1 MSTPIREASRPSE
14 RIFFTAAQFIRSESF
29 GGILL
34 FSMAVLAMIIANS
47 ALAHYYFELWHMEF
61 GLAIGSYSLT
71 MSLHHWIND
80 GLMALFF
87 LLVGLEIKRELLVGE
102 LSSPRKAA
110 FPMVAAL
117 GGMVVPASIFLAFT
131 AGTPYTSGFGVPMA
145 TDIAFAL
152 GVLMLLGKRVP
163 LPLKIFLTS
172 LAVADDLGAIIVI
185 ALFYTADLNLGAL
198 LLAVAVIAGLLGMNR
213 MGVKSMGWYLLLG
226 LVLWFAVHES
236 GIHATIAGVALAMT
250 IPVHSKITSQ
260 EFLKHLD
267 RHLEHFSEEEKQRKN
282 VFLTQRQ
289 QHIIEEIG
297 SSYTSVQNPLTKL
310 EHALHPLSSFL
321 IMPLFAFANAGVA
334 LGGVEQS
341 VWHPVAFGVVLGLL
355 VGKPVGIM
363 GFLWLSEKLNILRK
377 PDNMSWTHIFGAA
390 LLGGIGFTM
399 SMFIANLGFT
409 QAYIMDLAKLS
420 IIVGSLIAGTIGAFF
435 VYMATKPPVESA
447 QQPQ

>member
-355 VGKPVGIM
+355 VGKPVGIV

-435 VYMATKPPVESA
+435 VYMATKPPVEPA

>member
-1 MSTPIREASRPSE
+1 MSTPTPEVSRPSE

-34 FSMAVLAMIIANS
+34 FSMAVLAMIIANTG
-47 ALAHYYFELWHMEF
+47 LAHHYFELWHTEF
-61 GLAIGSYSLT
+61 GLAVGSYT
-71 MSLHHWIND
+71 IAMSLHHWIND

-117 GGMVVPASIFLAFT
+117 GGMVVPAGIFLAFT

-163 LPLKIFLTS
+163 LALKIFLTS

-198 LLAVAVIAGLLGMNR
+198 LLAVVVIAGLIGMNR
-213 MGVKSMGWYLLLG
+213 MGIKAMGWYLLLG
-226 LVLWFAVHES
+226 LLLWFAVHES

-250 IPVHSKITSQ
+250 IPVRSKITSQ

-267 RHLEHFSEEEKQRKN
+267 RHLDHFSEEEKQRKN

-297 SSYTSVQNPLTKL
+297 SSYESVQNPLTRL
-310 EHALHPLSSFL
+310 EHALHPLSSYL

-341 VWHPVAFGVVLGLL
+341 VWHPVAFGVVLGL
-355 VGKPVGIM
+355 VIGKPVGIV

-377 PDNMSWTHIFGAA
+377 PENMSWTHLFGAG

-399 SMFIANLGFT
+399 SMFIANLGFS

-420 IIVGSLIAGTIGAFF
+420 IIAGSLIAGSIGAFF
-435 VYMATKPPVESA
+435 VYTATKKPDQTPSA
-447 QQPQ
+447 P